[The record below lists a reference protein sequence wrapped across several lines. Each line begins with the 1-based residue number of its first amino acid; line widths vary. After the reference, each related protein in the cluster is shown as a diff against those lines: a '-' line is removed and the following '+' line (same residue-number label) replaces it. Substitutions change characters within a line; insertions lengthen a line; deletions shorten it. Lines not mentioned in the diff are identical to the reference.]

1 MTFTGVITMIA
12 TWGCPGERAHFLPC
26 WVSGEGRRRHLTGMG
41 QGRRCTLRDKGGGG
55 HSHSLSLSMHSG
67 CLGVGGQTWRCVWHC
82 PEVLL
87 RDADTACSSPAAPAG
102 RGAELALELPA
113 GGVLVSRNIPG
124 HLNETSEKATS

>member
-1 MTFTGVITMIA
+1 MRMP
-12 TWGCPGERAHFLPC
+12 WGKSSFLTLLGL
-26 WVSGEGRRRHLTGMG
+26 WGGQKEASYRNG
-41 QGRRCTLRDKGGGG
+41 QGRRRTLRDKGGGG
-55 HSHSLSLSMHSG
+55 HSHSLSLSVHSG
-67 CLGVGGQTWRCVWHC
+67 CSGVGGQMWRCVWHC

-102 RGAELALELPA
+102 WGAELALELPA